1 MPQLEK
7 EMVRIT
13 LNPKDTKILRLLKDN
28 SRIPAR
34 KLSEEVD
41 VSLPTIYSHVKNLEE
56 RGIIKNFTIGI
67 DYKKL
72 GKKICA
78 LLGLNVPTA
87 KTQDLVKALA
97 NRKEVYEIYIT
108 NGSSNV
114 ILKVRVEDLDILKG
128 FIQEISSKE
137 DIHSYQ
143 IFIVMDSIL
152 EEVTSPFKGE

>member
-13 LNPKDTKILRLLKDN
+13 LNPKDAKILRLLKDN

-56 RGIIKNFTIGI
+56 RGVIKNFTIGI

-87 KTQDLVKALA
+87 KVQDLVKALA
-97 NRKEVYEIYIT
+97 KRKEVYEIYIT

-152 EEVTSPFKGE
+152 DEVTSPFKGE

>member
-1 MPQLEK
+1 
-7 EMVRIT
+7 MVKIT
-13 LNPKDTKILRLLKDN
+13 LKPKDTKILRLLKDN

-41 VSLPTIYSHVKNLEE
+41 VSLPTIYSRVKNLEE
-56 RGIIKNFTIGI
+56 KGVIKNFTIGI
-67 DYKKL
+67 DYVKL

-87 KTQDLVKALA
+87 KAQDLVTVLT

-108 NGSSNV
+108 NGPSNLM
-114 ILKVRVEDLDILKG
+114 LKVRVEDLDELKG

-152 EEVTSPFKGE
+152 DEVTSPFKGE

>member
-1 MPQLEK
+1 MPQLGK

-34 KLSEEVD
+34 KLSVEVD
-41 VSLPTIYSHVKNLEE
+41 VSIPTIYSHVKNLEE

-87 KTQDLVKALA
+87 KVQDLVKALA

-152 EEVTSPFKGE
+152 DEVTSPFKGE

>member
-1 MPQLEK
+1 
-7 EMVRIT
+7 MVRIT

-41 VSLPTIYSHVKNLEE
+41 VSLPTIYSRVKNLEE
-56 RGIIKNFTIGI
+56 RGVIKNFTIGI

-87 KTQDLVKALA
+87 KVQ
-97 NRKEVYEIYIT
+97 
-108 NGSSNV
+108 
-114 ILKVRVEDLDILKG
+114 
-128 FIQEISSKE
+128 
-137 DIHSYQ
+137 
-143 IFIVMDSIL
+143 
-152 EEVTSPFKGE
+152 

>member
-1 MPQLEK
+1 M
-7 EMVRIT
+7 ITT
-13 LNPKDTKILRLLKDN
+13 LNPKDTLILKLLKTN
-28 SRIPAR
+28 SRIPAK

-41 VSLPTIYSHVKNLEE
+41 VSLPTIYSRVKNLEE
-56 RGIIKNFTIGI
+56 KGVIKNFTIGI

-87 KTQDLVKALA
+87 KVQGLIKVLTH
-97 NRKEVYEIYIT
+97 RKEVHEIYLT
-108 NGSSNV
+108 NGPCNV
-114 ILKVRVEDLDILKG
+114 MLKVRMEDLDNLKG

-143 IFIVMDSIL
+143 IFIVMESIFD
-152 EEVTSPFKGE
+152 EVTGPFKGE

>member
-1 MPQLEK
+1 
-7 EMVRIT
+7 MVRIT
-13 LNPKDTKILRLLKDN
+13 LNPKDTKILRLLKNN

-34 KLSEEVD
+34 KLAEEIE

-56 RGIIKNFTIGI
+56 RGVIKNFTIGI

-87 KTQDLVKALA
+87 KVQDLVKALS

-128 FIQEISSKE
+128 FIQEISSEE

-152 EEVTSPFKGE
+152 DEVTSPFKGE

>member
-1 MPQLEK
+1 MPQLGK

-41 VSLPTIYSHVKNLEE
+41 VSLPTIYSRVKNLEE
-56 RGIIKNFTIGI
+56 RGVIKNFTIGI

-87 KTQDLVKALA
+87 KVQDLVKALA

-137 DIHSYQ
+137 DIYSYQ

-152 EEVTSPFKGE
+152 DEVTSPFKGE

>member
-1 MPQLEK
+1 MPQLGK

-87 KTQDLVKALA
+87 KVQDLVKALA

-152 EEVTSPFKGE
+152 DEVTSPFKGE

>member
-1 MPQLEK
+1 
-7 EMVRIT
+7 MVRIT

>member
-1 MPQLEK
+1 
-7 EMVRIT
+7 MVRIT

-34 KLSEEVD
+34 KLSVEVD
-41 VSLPTIYSHVKNLEE
+41 VSIPTIYSHVKNLEE

-87 KTQDLVKALA
+87 KVQDLVKALA

-152 EEVTSPFKGE
+152 DEVTSPFKGE

>member
-1 MPQLEK
+1 
-7 EMVRIT
+7 MVRIT
-13 LNPKDTKILRLLKDN
+13 LNPKDTKILRLLKEN

-41 VSLPTIYSHVKNLEE
+41 VSLPTIYSYVKNLEE
-56 RGIIKNFTIGI
+56 RGVIKNFTIGI

-78 LLGLNVPTA
+78 LMGLNVPTA
-87 KTQDLVKALA
+87 KVQDLVKTLA

-114 ILKVRVEDLDILKG
+114 LLKVRVEDLDILKG

-152 EEVTSPFKGE
+152 DEVTSPFKGE

>member
-1 MPQLEK
+1 LLQLEK

-13 LNPKDTKILRLLKDN
+13 LNPKDTKILRLLKNN

-34 KLSEEVD
+34 KLAEEIE

-56 RGIIKNFTIGI
+56 RGVIKNFTIGI

-87 KTQDLVKALA
+87 KVQDLVKALS

-128 FIQEISSKE
+128 FIQEISSEE

-152 EEVTSPFKGE
+152 DEVTSPFKGE